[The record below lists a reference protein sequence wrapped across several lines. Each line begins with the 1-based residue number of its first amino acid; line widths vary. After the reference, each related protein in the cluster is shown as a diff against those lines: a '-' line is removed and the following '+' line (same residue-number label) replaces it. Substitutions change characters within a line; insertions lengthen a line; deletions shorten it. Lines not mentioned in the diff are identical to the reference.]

1 MIILGIE
8 TSCDETAVGIVADGT
23 SLISNVIEKQTEI
36 HSEYGGIIPELAS
49 RQHMKNISN
58 AVKKA
63 LIDSKLDWGDIDML
77 GVTDG
82 PGLAGSLIVGV
93 NFANGL
99 SSSLGIPLVGINHLE
114 GHVFASWIDNE
125 NINEISF
132 PLMCLIVSGGHT
144 DLVLMSGHGWEMMV
158 KIKIEVNSR

>member
-23 SLISNVIEKQTEI
+23 TLISNVIEKQTDI

-58 AVKKA
+58 AVKKS
-63 LIDSKLDWGDIDML
+63 LINSKLDWSDIDML

-99 SSSLGIPLVGINHLE
+99 SSSLGIPLVGVNHLE

-132 PLMCLIVSGGHT
+132 PIMCL
-144 DLVLMSGHGWEMMV
+144 M
-158 KIKIEVNSR
+158 R

>member
-1 MIILGIE
+1 
-8 TSCDETAVGIVADGT
+8 
-23 SLISNVIEKQTEI
+23 
-36 HSEYGGIIPELAS
+36 
-49 RQHMKNISN
+49 MKNISN

-114 GHVFASWIDNE
+114 GHVFASWICISCCKSSRTIKCE
-125 NINEISF
+125 NYF
-132 PLMCLIVSGGHT
+132 MVSTKRDYNRHVAYFY
-144 DLVLMSGHGWEMMV
+144 DHAH
-158 KIKIEVNSR
+158 IF

>member
-1 MIILGIE
+1 MNE
-8 TSCDETAVGIVADGT
+8 FVFF
-23 SLISNVIEKQTEI
+23 
-36 HSEYGGIIPELAS
+36 P
-49 RQHMKNISN
+49 
-58 AVKKA
+58 
-63 LIDSKLDWGDIDML
+63 KLDWGDIDML

-132 PLMCLIVSGGHT
+132 PLMCLIVS
-144 DLVLMSGHGWEMMV
+144 L
-158 KIKIEVNSR
+158 R